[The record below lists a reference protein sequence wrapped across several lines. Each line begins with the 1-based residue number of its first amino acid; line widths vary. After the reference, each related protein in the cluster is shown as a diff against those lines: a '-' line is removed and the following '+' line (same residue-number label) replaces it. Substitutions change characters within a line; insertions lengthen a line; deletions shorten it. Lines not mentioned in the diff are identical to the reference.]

1 MIDPSGCLVHV
12 VGLGDCRWCARPV
25 RVDSFRDALSQREFT
40 ITAACQRCQDAMFL
54 GGSDCDPPISGSVRH
69 GVVVGAVLEGASA
82 REVAVLPFQFVVR
95 RGRIEW
101 EPRHIVR
108 VGAGFDPVDPW
119 VELGAMRVAWT
130 GRYLRIL
137 NLALISDPLLS
148 VRLST
153 SDFVI
158 GLDPACVAVI
168 RHLFPSATQRPLAD
182 LSVDVP
188 WRDAFGVALLPLHAF
203 LRAYGLDYVVGTRA
217 ACAASALRQC
227 ALVARLLELRAT
239 AANDGGRTAFE
250 LLLRSHA
257 RRFEPSFRGDC
268 DGGA

>member
-1 MIDPSGCLVHV
+1 MIDPSGYLVHV

-25 RVDSFRDALSQREFT
+25 RADSFRDALSQREFT

-54 GGSDCDPPISGSVRH
+54 GGSHREPTIPGSVRS
-69 GVVVGAVLEGASA
+69 GVVVGVVLGGASA
-82 REVAVLPFQFVVR
+82 REVALLPFQFVVR

-119 VELGAMRVAWT
+119 VELGAMRVAWA
-130 GRYLRIL
+130 GRYLRLL
-137 NLALISDPLLS
+137 NLASFSDPLLS
-148 VRLST
+148 VRLCT
-153 SDFVI
+153 SDFLI
-158 GLDPACVAVI
+158 GLDPACVEVI
-168 RHLFPSATQRPLAD
+168 RRLFPLATQRPLAD
-182 LSVDVP
+182 LSADVP
-188 WRDAFGVALLPLHAF
+188 WRDAVGVALLPLHAF
-203 LRAYGLDYVVGTRA
+203 PRAHGLDYAVGTRA

-227 ALVARLLELRAT
+227 ALVARLLELRPI
-239 AANDGGRTAFE
+239 AANDGGRTDFE

-257 RRFEPSFRGDC
+257 RRFEPSLRGDS